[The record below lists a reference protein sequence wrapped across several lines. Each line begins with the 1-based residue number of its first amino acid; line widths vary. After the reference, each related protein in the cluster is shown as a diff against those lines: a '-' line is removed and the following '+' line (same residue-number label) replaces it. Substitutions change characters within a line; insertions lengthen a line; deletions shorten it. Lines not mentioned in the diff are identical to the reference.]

1 MTMKPVMAV
10 IAGVLI
16 DLLGTI
22 IIAVLIGFALGFYL
36 LSQGVAESELEA
48 VLTARITQAPWNIAL
63 ITLGTAIS
71 VLAGFVTAKIA
82 KHGVYA
88 YAGTVGCISGIFGF
102 WTGLN
107 DTPVPLNISL
117 ALLTIVAT
125 VFGAFL
131 WLRKNPPSVTPMP
144 TQ

>member
-1 MTMKPVMAV
+1 MTVKPVMAV
-10 IAGVLI
+10 IAGILI

-22 IIAVLIGFALGFYL
+22 IIAVLFGFALGFYL

-48 VLTARITQAPWNIAL
+48 VLTATIMQVPWNIILIAL
-63 ITLGTAIS
+63 GAAVS

-88 YAGTVGCISGIFGF
+88 YAGTVGCTSGIFGF

-107 DTPVPLNISL
+107 DNSIPLNISL

-131 WLRKNPPSVTPMP
+131 WLRKNPPSMTSMS
-144 TQ
+144 T